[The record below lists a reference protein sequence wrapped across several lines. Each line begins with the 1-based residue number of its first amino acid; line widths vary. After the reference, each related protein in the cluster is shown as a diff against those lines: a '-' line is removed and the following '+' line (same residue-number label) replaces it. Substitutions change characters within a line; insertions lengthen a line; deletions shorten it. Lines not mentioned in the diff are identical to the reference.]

1 MRFLIDECAGKRLA
15 NLLEKEGHDV
25 LFAGDAM
32 FSASDEEIIKKCEED
47 DRILVTDDKD
57 FGELV
62 FRLGR
67 PIKGVIL
74 LRIITIP
81 EVRLEAILRLL
92 KNYDVKNKFIVL
104 QENAVRIKKI

>member
-1 MRFLIDECAGKRLA
+1 MQFLIDECTGKRLA
-15 NLLEKEGHDV
+15 KLLEKEGHDV
-25 LFAGDAM
+25 LFAGDVM
-32 FSASDEEIIKKCEED
+32 SSVSDEEIIKKCEED

-81 EVRLEAILRLL
+81 EIRLEAILKLL

-104 QENAVRIKKI
+104 QENAVRIRKI